1 MITFQKRVSQVRA
14 ILKAAG
20 VRALII
26 KIAQWFARCM
36 RKKIY
41 FSKNK
46 IKLSGMKYNDWITTV
61 ETRSMIID
69 GQNSLPGDPP
79 LISVLMPVYETSLAD
94 LQSAIQSVLQQSYP
108 YWELWIANASNNNA
122 ALTNLLCQIA
132 NTDARLR
139 ILNLPEN
146 LGISANTNQILNLAE
161 GSFIA
166 LLDHDDI
173 LATNALEEVARRLI
187 AQPGLDLIY
196 SDHDLLCP
204 NNFERCKPLFKPDWS
219 PEILLSAN
227 YMTHLT
233 VIRTAL
239 VRELGGFDPTCDGA
253 QDWDLFLRVTEKTQR
268 IGHIPKIL
276 YHWRDGSGST
286 ASNIWQKPLA
296 PLAQLRVIETHLCRL
311 GLPHP
316 KAFFDETGFIR
327 VSWQYSPLPVSII
340 IPTRGL
346 PHFFRDGLRSLL
358 QKTDYSSYE
367 VILINTGYF
376 STRDHDFLKQLSLR
390 YPLHSVKVIDDPR
403 PFNYSAANN
412 LGAQAGS
419 GNILVFLNND
429 IEILSS
435 DWLAELVMWATR
447 SEIGVVGARLLYPEG
462 TIQHT
467 GVILGLTGFAGH
479 LFAHQQPGEWSIFGS
494 TEWYRNYLA
503 VTGACLAMRREVF
516 MQVNGF
522 DENLCL
528 CGNDIDLCLRI
539 RQLGHWI
546 MVNPFSRLN
555 HLESASR
562 SDTDIPENDYR
573 VSYLSYRPF
582 LQNGDPF
589 YNSNLSYWHTDPTLR
604 RLDEIHPFDFVE
616 QFLRTLPIEKS
627 EIV

>member
-1 MITFQKRVSQVRA
+1 MITFQRRVSRVRA
-14 ILKAAG
+14 ILKTAG
-20 VRALII
+20 VRTLII
-26 KIAQWFARCM
+26 KIAQWFAQCI
-36 RKKIY
+36 RKKID
-41 FSKNK
+41 FPKNK
-46 IKLSGMKYNDWITTV
+46 IKLSGMEYNDWISTV
-61 ETRSMIID
+61 EARPTVFDS
-69 GQNSLPGDPP
+69 QNLLSGDLP
-79 LISVLMPVYETSLAD
+79 LISVLMPVYETPLAD

-108 YWELWIANASNNNA
+108 HWELWIANASTDQV
-122 ALTNLLCQIA
+122 ALSNFLCQMA
-132 NTDARLR
+132 DSDPRLR
-139 ILNLPEN
+139 VVNLPEN
-146 LGISANTNQILNLAE
+146 LGISANTNQILNLAA
-161 GSFIA
+161 GTFIA

-173 LATNALEEVARRLI
+173 LSANALEEVARRLI
-187 AQPGLDLIY
+187 DQPDLDLIY

-204 NNFERCKPLFKPDWS
+204 NDFQRCKPLFKPDWS
-219 PEILLSAN
+219 PEALLSAN
-227 YMTHLT
+227 YVTHLT

-239 VRELGGFDPTCDGA
+239 VRELGGFDPACDGA
-253 QDWDLFLRVTEKTQR
+253 QDWDLFLRVSEKTQR
-268 IGHIPKIL
+268 IGHISKIL

-296 PLAQLRVIETHLCRL
+296 PLAQLRVLEAHLCRV
-311 GLPHP
+311 GLSQP

-327 VSWQYSPLPVSII
+327 VGWQYPSQPVSII

-346 PHFFRDGLRSLL
+346 PQFFRDGLRSLL
-358 QKTDYSSYE
+358 QKTDYQSYE
-367 VILINTGYF
+367 VILINTGQF
-376 STRDHDFLKQLSLR
+376 STRDRDFLKQLSLR

-435 DWLAELVMWATR
+435 DWLAELVMWVTR

-479 LFAHQQPGEWSIFGS
+479 LFAHQHPGEWSIFGS

-503 VTGACLAMRREVF
+503 VTGACLAVRREVF

-528 CGNDIDLCLRI
+528 CGNDIDLCLRV
-539 RQLGHWI
+539 RQLGYRI

-562 SDTDIPENDYR
+562 SNTQIPENDYR
-573 VSYLSYRPF
+573 GSYLSYRPF

-589 YNSNLSYWHTDPTLR
+589 YNSNLSYWHTDPALR
-604 RLDEIHPFDFVE
+604 GPDEIGPLDFVE
-616 QFLRTLPIEKS
+616 QFLQTLPFEKS
-627 EIV
+627 KIV